1 MTKFLSLVGF
11 ARRSAGPQIRPSM
24 LMRGHHVDTIKHGG
38 GLKMPR
44 VPLKP
49 LRLLRNFGAGEGI
62 RTLDPNLGKVV
73 HSISGAFPVF
83 PRSANTLRGWRFSSR
98 PFIQCYRGL

>member
-62 RTLDPNLGKVV
+62 RTLDPNLGK
-73 HSISGAFPVF
+73 FK
-83 PRSANTLRGWRFSSR
+83 RRRFLEY
-98 PFIQCYRGL
+98 PNITQKPEILQP